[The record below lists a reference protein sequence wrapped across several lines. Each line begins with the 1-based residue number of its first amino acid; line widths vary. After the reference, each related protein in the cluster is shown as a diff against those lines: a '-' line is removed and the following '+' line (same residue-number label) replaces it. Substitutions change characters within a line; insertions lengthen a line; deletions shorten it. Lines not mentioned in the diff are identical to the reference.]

1 MSIKRKFTIEP
12 PVLGLNGQPVRAVT
26 LNIGTNP
33 PGATGAT
40 GVIGSTGPTGNPDM
54 ILLSPNGTP
63 YQIVVSDSGILS
75 TVIPG

>member
-33 PGATGAT
+33 PGASGVPGAT
-40 GVIGSTGPTGNPDM
+40 GPAGNPA
-54 ILLSPNGTP
+54 LLVTAPNGTV
-63 YQIVVSDSGILS
+63 YQIVVDNAGTLS
-75 TVIPG
+75 TELVS

>member
-33 PGATGAT
+33 PGATGVPGAT
-40 GVIGSTGPTGNPDM
+40 GPAGNPG
-54 ILLSPNGTP
+54 LLVTAPNGTV
-63 YQIVVSDSGILS
+63 YQIVVDNAGTLS
-75 TVIPG
+75 TELVS

>member
-33 PGATGAT
+33 PGATGVPGA
-40 GVIGSTGPTGNPDM
+40 VGSTGPAGNPAM
-54 ILLSPNGTP
+54 IITSPNGTVF
-63 YQIVVSDSGILS
+63 QIVVDNAGVLS
-75 TVIPG
+75 TEVVL